1 MTDITK
7 RTGSNISRPRDILS
21 AAQQHVLDLY
31 NSKSGSKLLVHNYQR
46 AAELVKLVETIGT
59 ESKYSAEIIE
69 IAKLAAWFHGTGC
82 LDDYNNFENRSVA
95 RAKAFLNARS
105 YSDSK
110 LNRVLAA
117 INSSKPEA
125 NPRGTEE
132 QVLSDAVTVFDKAT
146 NFLQLSPL
154 MRLEKELVS
163 DEKLTLP
170 AWNQMQ
176 LKELL
181 DAQFYTPYAKVYF
194 EPKLAQNILA
204 QKNIVEKGRAKALQR
219 SEDDEENN
227 LRKFQEIEKKIP
239 RGGIQTFFRTTYRN
253 HINLSMIAD
262 QKANIM
268 ISVNAILISL
278 LISILTIKADILM
291 TSPIV
296 LFPVV
301 TFLMTGL
308 TSLVFAILSIR
319 PKVTNLNPAQ
329 MTKEGN
335 KKNVIFFGNFVH
347 MKLEEYEEA
356 MDAMFRDGELMYG
369 NMTRDLYYLGKV
381 LDKKYRYLTNAYNI
395 FMVGFVATVLT
406 FLVALFAS

>member
-1 MTDITK
+1 MTDITNT
-7 RTGSNISRPRDILS
+7 TGSNISRPRDIVA

-46 AAELVKLVETIGT
+46 ASELVKIVETIGT
-59 ESKYSAEIIE
+59 ESKYSSEVIE

-82 LDDYNNFENRSVA
+82 LDDYVNFENRSVA
-95 RAKAFLNARS
+95 RARAFLNARS
-105 YSDSK
+105 YSESK
-110 LNRVLAA
+110 MNRVLAA
-117 INSSKPEA
+117 INASKPEA
-125 NPRGTEE
+125 SPRGTEE
-132 QVLSDAVTVFDKAT
+132 QVLSDAVTAFDLA
-146 NFLQLSPL
+146 NDFIQMSPL
-154 MRLEKELVS
+154 VRLERELVL
-163 DEKLTLP
+163 DEKLSAA
-170 AWNQMQ
+170 AWDQMQ
-176 LKELL
+176 MKNLL
-181 DAQFYTPYAKVYF
+181 NAKLYTPYSKVYF
-194 EPKLAQNILA
+194 EPKLAQNILT

-219 SEDDEENN
+219 GEDDEGNN
-227 LRKFQEIEKKIP
+227 LRKFQDIEKKVP
-239 RGGIQTFFRTTYRN
+239 RSGIQTFFRTTYRN

-308 TSLVFAILSIR
+308 TSLVFAVLSIR
-319 PKVTNLNPAQ
+319 PKVTNLNDSK
-329 MTKEGN
+329 TSKEN
-335 KKNVIFFGNFVH
+335 MKKNVIFFGNFVH
-347 MKLEEYEEA
+347 LELEEYEEA

-406 FLVALFAS
+406 FLIALFLS